1 MITKKRNY
9 QAIYLLSSRFTAMT
23 VVCTNDVELLRVL
36 AKPDKYNL
44 LQFPNVYSPE
54 TSMGKTKL
62 KKVTNKELQSILK
75 RNKSKIPKSSFQ
87 SISRLI

>member
-1 MITKKRNY
+1 MITKRRNY
-9 QAIYLLSSRFTAMT
+9 KEVYLLSSRFTAMT
-23 VVCTNDVELLRVL
+23 VVCSNEVELLRVL

-62 KKVTNKELQSILK
+62 KKVTNKELKSILK
-75 RNKSKIPKSSFQ
+75 RNKSKIPKSSFEY
-87 SISRLI
+87 ISRMI